1 MTAAQPVPQAA
12 NDALLGINFLLLGP
26 SGTGKTTSLKTLLKV
41 RDKYGVEPFFIF
53 TEPRFDVL
61 GKDFLDQVHWR
72 YVPPAKVS
80 WQVLVDL
87 GKQINVM
94 SNDALQK
101 MQGVH
106 NADCTQFLEIL
117 SLCNNFVDQRGEAF
131 GDVATWG
138 TNRILTIDG
147 FTGLSKMSRQLAVGF
162 KPTLSQPDWGVAMNN
177 LAVFLD
183 TITTSTRC
191 HFILIGHVER
201 ETDEV
206 TGGTKTM
213 VSTLGRK
220 LAPTVPVNFGDVVLA
235 VREGAEFT
243 WNTSDSR
250 TDLKPGNLK
259 IAAKLPAD
267 FVPAFDA
274 WTSRGGIFTN

>member
-1 MTAAQPVPQAA
+1 MTAAQPIPQAA
-12 NDALLGINFLLLGP
+12 SDALLGINFLLIGP

-61 GKDFLDQVHWR
+61 GKAFLDQVHWR
-72 YVPPAKVS
+72 YIPPAKVGWS
-80 WQVLVDL
+80 VLMNL
-87 GKQINVM
+87 GKQIN
-94 SNDALQK
+94 SFTNDALQK
-101 MQGVH
+101 MQGV
-106 NADCTQFLEIL
+106 NASDCTQFLEVL
-117 SLCNNFVDQRGEAF
+117 SLCNNFIDQHGQAF
-131 GDVATWG
+131 GDVANWG
-138 TNRILTIDG
+138 TNRVLVIDG

-177 LAVFLD
+177 LSVFVD

-191 HFILIGHVER
+191 HFVLLGHVER

-220 LAPTVPVNFGDVVLA
+220 LAPTIPVNFGDVVLS
-235 VREGAEFT
+235 VREGAKFT
-243 WNTSDSR
+243 WNTADSR
-250 TDLKPGNLK
+250 TDLKPGNLP
-259 IAAKLPAD
+259 IAADLPAD
-267 FVPAFDA
+267 FIPVFDA
-274 WTSRGGIFTN
+274 WTARGGIFTN